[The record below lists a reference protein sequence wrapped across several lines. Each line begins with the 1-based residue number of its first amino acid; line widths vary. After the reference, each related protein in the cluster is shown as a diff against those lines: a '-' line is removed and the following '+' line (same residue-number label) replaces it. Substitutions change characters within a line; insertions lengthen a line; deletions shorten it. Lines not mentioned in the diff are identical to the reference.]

1 MDLNIGTMAVIWNF
15 IKKLDI
21 ESFKRVFG
29 LAMNKNK
36 IKRDLS
42 EYSLK
47 CAKKKDSNIP
57 ESDYAV
63 LIGFTSALPKLNT
76 LNEEYKIDIKDKEL
90 LEKMYKLSKI
100 KEKTLRHNE
109 IQTILHK
116 DVDVTTIHNLNEIDV
131 LHLKYSYVS
140 AIRKTITSLD
150 KYRRKSP
157 QVITAGTLL
166 VCPKKRQ
173 IVVQHRQD
181 TETHPDHYHTF
192 GGAYRKT
199 EFFKGTDFNIANDRN
214 SLKFT
219 LVREVF
225 EETNI
230 ILNKDNIYDEY
241 CVVRQNDDGYIQFYS
256 ICAKITSADMDNLQG
271 IDEGNVVI
279 IDFDDLEEELM
290 EKDWVP
296 SGKMHILIWLAF
308 GAPYTGYFER
318 FGCLSAKKLYEKVI
332 QNS

>member
-1 MDLNIGTMAVIWNF
+1 MDFNIRDMVTIWNA
-15 IKKLDI
+15 IKKFDM

-29 LAMNKNK
+29 LAMNKNE
-36 IKRDLS
+36 IKRELND
-42 EYSLK
+42 YSLR
-47 CAKKKDSNIP
+47 CANNPRNNIP
-57 ESDYAV
+57 SSDFAV
-63 LIGFTSALPKLNT
+63 LIGFTGILPIPNT
-76 LNEEYKIDIKDKEL
+76 LDEKYEIDIEDKEL
-90 LEKMYKLSKI
+90 LKEMYKLSK
-100 KEKTLRHNE
+100 KNEKTLKHNE

-131 LHLKYSYVS
+131 LPLKYSHVS
-140 AIRKTITSLD
+140 AIRETITSLD
-150 KYRRKSP
+150 RYKNKSP

-166 VCPKKRQ
+166 VCPENRQ
-173 IVVQHRQD
+173 IVVQHRQN

-199 EFFKGTDFNIANDRN
+199 EFFEEIDFNIANDRN

-230 ILNKDNIYDEY
+230 VLNKDNIYDEY

-271 IDEGNVVI
+271 IDEGSVVI
-279 IDFDDLEEELM
+279 IDFDDLERELM
-290 EKDWVP
+290 EQNWVP

-308 GAPYTGYFER
+308 GAPYTSFFER
-318 FGCLSAKKLYEKVI
+318 FGGLSAKKLYKKVI